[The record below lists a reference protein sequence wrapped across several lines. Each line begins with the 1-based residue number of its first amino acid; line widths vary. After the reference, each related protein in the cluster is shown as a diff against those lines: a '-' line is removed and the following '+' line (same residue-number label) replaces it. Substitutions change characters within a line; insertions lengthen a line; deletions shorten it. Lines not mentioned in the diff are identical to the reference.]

1 MTEVF
6 DRIHVYGDPILR
18 KMAEPVTE
26 FDEGTVELIDSMI
39 ETMFENNGIG
49 LAAPQVGES
58 KRIIVVD
65 RSIGETE
72 DDYLVLINPEIIET
86 EGECSLQEGC
96 LSVPGVYEDLV
107 RPEKARVRYADVVGT
122 EHEFFADGMLAR
134 VILHEIDHLEG
145 VLFVDRLSTVKRA
158 LLSKTLKEIAAKGIE
173 A

>member
-1 MTEVF
+1 MTEIV
-6 DRIHVYGDPILR
+6 DRVRVYGDPVLR
-18 KMAEPVTE
+18 KMAEPVSE
-26 FDEGTVELIDSMI
+26 FDEGLVEFIDRMI
-39 ETMFENNGIG
+39 ETMFDNSGIG

-65 RSIGETE
+65 RSIGETV
-72 DDYLVLINPEIIET
+72 DDYLVLINPEILET

-122 EHEFFADGMLAR
+122 EHEFDTDGMLAR
-134 VILHEIDHLEG
+134 VILHEIDHLNG
-145 VLFVDRLSTVKRA
+145 VLFVDRLSTVKRT
-158 LLSKTLKEIAAKGIE
+158 LLAKTLKEIAAEGSE